1 MPRMKTCISILAA
14 LLLSSCG
21 SSLTIA
27 RSEED
32 LEADHVNA
40 VADFSAVTASQPLL
54 AVEVEITANGVI
66 PLDAS
71 IIFAPRTTDS
81 ADPELRVR
89 ANGVE
94 GWEYT
99 IANPLIAQVED
110 PENPQTIVLESARIP
125 VFVPLSPA
133 LTSITIEPIAESDAT
148 VRGGTFDVRKL
159 AAQAC
164 ARMRSSIAG
173 CREIESRFE

>member
-1 MPRMKTCISILAA
+1 MPRTCTLILAA
-14 LLLSSCG
+14 LLLSSCA
-21 SSLTIA
+21 SSPTIA

-32 LEADHVNA
+32 LEADRVNA
-40 VADFSAVTASQPLL
+40 AADFSAVTASQPLL
-54 AVEVEITANGVI
+54 AVEVEITANEVR

-71 IIFAPRTTDS
+71 ILFAPRTTDS
-81 ADPELRVR
+81 AVPEMRVR

-99 IANPLIAQVED
+99 IANPLIAHVDD

-133 LTSITIEPIAESDAT
+133 LTSITIEPVAEGDAT
-148 VRGGTFDVRKL
+148 TPRGGTFDVRKL

-173 CREIESRFE
+173 CREMESRFE